1 MPIEERVARLEVDMQ
16 ELKELVQSN
25 ALAIAALS
33 QQSARTDQAI
43 AALSQQPVRTDQT
56 LNQLGQRVDLASQTV
71 DRLGVRVDSFIYEAQ
86 RLFTQIGG
94 STAETKASV
103 ESLVAVTR
111 VHSRHIEE
119 MQAEV
124 RGLQTENRRILE
136 RWDQEG

>member
-1 MPIEERVARLEVDMQ
+1 MAVEERVARLEVDMQ
-16 ELKELVQSN
+16 ELRELVQSN

-33 QQSARTDQAI
+33 QQSVRTDQTI
-43 AALSQQPVRTDQT
+43 AALSQQSVRTEQT
-56 LNQLGQRVDLASQTV
+56 LNQLGQRVD
-71 DRLGVRVDSFIYEAQ
+71 SFVYEAQ

-94 STAETKASV
+94 LAAETKASV
-103 ESLVAVTR
+103 DSLVAVTR

>member
-1 MPIEERVARLEVDMQ
+1 MAVEERLARLEVDMQ

-33 QQSARTDQAI
+33 QQSARTDQ
-43 AALSQQPVRTDQT
+43 T
-56 LNQLGQRVDLASQTV
+56 LNQLGQ
-71 DRLGVRVDSFIYEAQ
+71 RVDSFIYEAQ

-94 STAETKASV
+94 STAEATASV

-136 RWDQEG
+136 RWDQEGQSD